1 MFRQARAN
9 TPAIVFL
16 DEIDSILGSRSVG
29 RTGHGVQERVL
40 SILLNE
46 LDGVGFKITE
56 RRGNKAEVE
65 GAGQEETE
73 NDKEVLYYICWL

>member
-29 RTGHGVQERVL
+29 KARHGVQERVL
-40 SILLNE
+40 SVFLNE
-46 LDGVGFKITE
+46 LDGIGLKLTE
-56 RRGNKAEVE
+56 RRGNKAVLNGDCRE
-65 GAGQEETE
+65 QTE
-73 NDKEVLYYICWL
+73 DVREVLAMS